1 MKNNKYI
8 CDNILKY
15 KNIEICLISSNYLA
29 ELNDTSNLRAVQPK
43 VGGFFYAHNTRSLIG
58 SNRGLQ
64 THYAVEKV
72 TGFLRNLAMMKLIP
86 KSFDNFVLGGDKA
99 SPNHC
104 YPDHREN
111 CCA

>member
-1 MKNNKYI
+1 MEKINYI
-8 CDNILKY
+8 YSDILKY
-15 KNIEICLISSNYLA
+15 MTAEMLSISFNFLA
-29 ELNDTSNLRAVQPK
+29 AFNDTSNLRAVQPK
-43 VGGFFYAHNTRSLIG
+43 VGGFFYAYNTRSLIG

-64 THYAVEKV
+64 THYVVEKV

-86 KSFDNFVLGGDKA
+86 NSFDNFVLGGDKA